1 VGKYFCLAGVILV
14 WVVAVN
20 MLTLFW
26 KRIMVNTG

>member
-1 VGKYFCLAGVILV
+1 V